1 MTTPELPSI
10 LVIDDEIRSLE
21 ALQRTLEED
30 FVVHTASSAE
40 DARAILEREWIRI
53 VLCDQRM
60 PGMSGVQFL
69 AQVREQW
76 PDAIRI
82 IISGYTDSEDIIAGI
97 NEAGI
102 YQYLLKPWQPEQLL
116 LTLRGAAEMYR
127 LQTDHQR
134 LAVDL
139 KVAEPVLRQRVAD
152 KQAAVRRNFATD
164 SLLRA
169 PDSPMNAVC
178 ELLEKVARVDVPV
191 LLTGESGTGKEL
203 LARALHLA
211 SPRHGEPFVT
221 ENCGALPDQL
231 LESELFGY
239 KRGAFTG
246 AYEDRIGLFKQADGG
261 SIFLD
266 EIGETTAAFQVKL
279 LRVLQEGEVRPI
291 GAPRPIPVDVR
302 VIAATNRDLE
312 ADVRDGRFREDLYY
326 RIAAITV
333 TVPPLRERPMD
344 IPLIAQ
350 SFADEIF
357 DSIRGERQ
365 SLDREVLGCLKA
377 YRWPGNVRELRNE
390 VLRMVALADGGPV
403 RAADLSPRVLR
414 AGEADDEPEL
424 ALLAGLDGDLK
435 SRLEALEARIVK
447 ESLVRH
453 RWNKTRA
460 AKELGLSRVGL
471 RNKLS
476 RYGLE
481 RD

>member
-1 MTTPELPSI
+1 MVADMPAV

-30 FVVHTASSAE
+30 FAVFTAASADE
-40 DARAILEREWIRI
+40 AKRILEREWIRI

-60 PGMSGVQFL
+60 PGVSGVQFL
-69 AQVREQW
+69 TEVREHW

-127 LQTDHQR
+127 LQADNQR
-134 LAVDL
+134 LSVDL
-139 KVAEPVLRQRVAD
+139 KVAEPVMRQRVAD
-152 KQAAVRRNFATD
+152 KREVVRRSFATD
-164 SLLRA
+164 AILRA
-169 PDSPMNAVC
+169 PGSPMNAVC

-191 LLTGESGTGKEL
+191 LFTGESGTGKEL
-203 LARALHLA
+203 LARGLHLA
-211 SPRHGEPFVT
+211 SVRNAEPFVT
-221 ENCGALPDQL
+221 ENCGAVPDQL

-246 AYEDRIGLFKQADGG
+246 AYEDRVGLFKQADGG

-266 EIGETTAAFQVKL
+266 EIGETSAAFQVKL

-291 GAPRPIPVDVR
+291 GAPRPMPVDSR

-312 ADVRDGRFREDLYY
+312 VEVREGRFREDLYY

-333 TVPPLRERPMD
+333 TVPPLRERTMD

-350 SFADEIF
+350 AFADDIF
-357 DSIRGERQ
+357 ARLGTETQ
-365 SLDREVLGCLKA
+365 TLDREIHGCMAA

-390 VLRMVALADGGPV
+390 VLRMVALADGGPL

-414 AGEADDEPEL
+414 AGDADDEPEL

-435 SRLEALEARIVK
+435 TRLEALEARIVK

>member
-1 MTTPELPSI
+1 MVAEMPSV

-30 FVVHTASSAE
+30 FIVFTASSAE
-40 DARAILEREWIRI
+40 DAKVILEREWIRI

-60 PGMSGVQFL
+60 PGTSGVQFL
-69 AQVREQW
+69 TEVREQW

-82 IISGYTDSEDIIAGI
+82 IISGYTDSEDIITGI

-116 LTLRGAAEMYR
+116 LTLRGAAELYR
-127 LQTDHQR
+127 LQADNQR
-134 LAVDL
+134 MSVDL
-139 KVAEPVLRQRVAD
+139 KVAEPVMRQRVEQ
-152 KQAAVRRNFATD
+152 KREAVRRNFATD
-164 SLLRA
+164 AILRS

-203 LARALHLA
+203 LARGLHLA
-211 SPRHGEPFVT
+211 SSRKGEPFVT

-246 AYEDRIGLFKQADGG
+246 AYEDRVGLFKQADGG
-261 SIFLD
+261 SMFLD
-266 EIGETTAAFQVKL
+266 EIGETSAAFQVKL

-291 GAPRPIPVDVR
+291 GAPRPIPVDSR

-312 ADVRDGRFREDLYY
+312 VEVREGRFREDLYY

-333 TVPPLRERPMD
+333 TVPPLRERVMD

-350 SFADEIF
+350 TFADDIFASIGSETQALDGEIQACM
-357 DSIRGERQ
+357 S
-365 SLDREVLGCLKA
+365 A

-390 VLRMVALADGGPV
+390 VLRMVALADGGPL

-414 AGEADDEPEL
+414 AGEAEDEQEL
-424 ALLAGLDGDLK
+424 SLLAGLDGDLK

-447 ESLVRH
+447 ESLIRH

>member
-1 MTTPELPSI
+1 MVSEMPSV
-10 LVIDDEIRSLE
+10 LVVDDEVRSLE
-21 ALQRTLEED
+21 SLRRTLEED
-30 FVVHTASSAE
+30 FVVFTASSAE
-40 DARAILEREWIRI
+40 EALAVLEREWIRL

-60 PGMSGVQFL
+60 PGTSGVQFL
-69 AQVREQW
+69 SEVRDKW

-97 NEAGI
+97 NQAGI

-127 LQTDHQR
+127 LQADNQR
-134 LAVDL
+134 LSVDL
-139 KVAEPVLRQRVAD
+139 KVSEPVMRRRVAD
-152 KQAAVRRNFATD
+152 KREAVRRSFASD
-164 SLLRA
+164 SLLRMA
-169 PDSPMNAVC
+169 DSPMNEIC
-178 ELLEKVARVDVPV
+178 DLLEKVAKLDVPV

-211 SPRHGEPFVT
+211 SPRAAEPFVT
-221 ENCGALPDQL
+221 ENCGAVPDQL

-246 AYEDRIGLFKQADGG
+246 AYEDRVGLFKQADGG
-261 SIFLD
+261 SMFLD
-266 EIGETTAAFQVKL
+266 EIGETSAAFQVKL

-291 GAPRPIPVDVR
+291 GAPRPLPVDTR
-302 VIAATNRDLE
+302 VVAATNRDLE
-312 ADVRDGRFREDLYY
+312 AEVREGRFREDLYY
-326 RIAAITV
+326 RIAAITIH
-333 TVPPLRERPMD
+333 VPPLRDRVMD

-350 SFADEIF
+350 SFADGIF
-357 DSIRGERQ
+357 DSIHAERQ
-365 SLDREVLGCLKA
+365 ALDREIVACLQA

-390 VLRMVALADGGPV
+390 ILRMVALADGGAM

-447 ESLVRH
+447 ESLIRH

-481 RD
+481 QD